1 MYFSTYSSQILFL
14 FYQYATFL
22 SHNLRVWIQSI
33 APQKD
38 CRQPQDQ
45 QQPKQ
50 TRSFLQPV
58 YLILWSI
65 EKPLLSLQQIQHLQT
80 VFISSEYKI
89 LCSMFVLIDHP
100 HGSKNRKKFRQKLP
114 DVPFLDYRSHL
125 LHPCLQ
131 MNRCLNYVSK
141 SPANRLFLEWLQSLL
156 YRFTGISRL
165 TVLCVDKYTNY
176 T

>member
-80 VFISSEYKI
+80 VFISSEYI
-89 LCSMFVLIDHP
+89 PIIHNTNALNTVPIRYFFFI
-100 HGSKNRKKFRQKLP
+100 KFI
-114 DVPFLDYRSHL
+114 SIHHL
-125 LHPCLQ
+125 
-131 MNRCLNYVSK
+131 
-141 SPANRLFLEWLQSLL
+141 SLL
-156 YRFTGISRL
+156 FFPIIPRL
-165 TVLCVDKYTNY
+165 SVPQIRLSKMQEHILLRSSLS
-176 T
+176 